1 MTVVSSAD
9 RIFPGIWLI
18 PESYDEKTGR
28 LPDIDIRGSLTE
40 ICYCAEGRMSISI
53 GERSFF
59 LMEGDLF
66 VAIGDR
72 FPPERDFSA
81 GCFRGTTVVIDTDLA
96 PCCLSC
102 ILEDVD
108 VEPKGMAKR
117 LCGRDGACI
126 IRRDKGIAQIFSEL
140 CNTPENYR
148 KGFIKVKILELLL
161 VLSAMNCQD
170 CRRNQALS
178 KTQAAAAERTASYIA
193 ERPKSKMTV
202 ADLSRQFNISQSH
215 LQNAFKSVY
224 GVTIYSYIKTMKM
237 RSAARRLIETELSVL
252 DIAAEYGYDNAS
264 KFASAFKQVMG
275 ISPAEYR
282 RLGFLRAAE

>member
-1 MTVVSSAD
+1 MTVISSAD

-102 ILEDVD
+102 IL
-108 VEPKGMAKR
+108 
-117 LCGRDGACI
+117 
-126 IRRDKGIAQIFSEL
+126 
-140 CNTPENYR
+140 
-148 KGFIKVKILELLL
+148 
-161 VLSAMNCQD
+161 
-170 CRRNQALS
+170 
-178 KTQAAAAERTASYIA
+178 
-193 ERPKSKMTV
+193 
-202 ADLSRQFNISQSH
+202 
-215 LQNAFKSVY
+215 
-224 GVTIYSYIKTMKM
+224 
-237 RSAARRLIETELSVL
+237 
-252 DIAAEYGYDNAS
+252 
-264 KFASAFKQVMG
+264 
-275 ISPAEYR
+275 
-282 RLGFLRAAE
+282 